1 MTNPAVA
8 TRPTVLDSA
17 RTDVSLADL
26 TTLRVGGPVG
36 QYVQAESEADLIAVI
51 RYADDAGIPLLVIG
65 GGSNI
70 VAGDQGFAGI
80 VVRDARSEIRE
91 DLIDS
96 CGGASVTVPA
106 GHNWDEFVR
115 HTVIQGWV
123 GIESLIG
130 IPGTVGAAPVQNI
143 GAYGQEISAVVA
155 SVRVYD
161 RQEQRARMFALTDL
175 EFSYRDSKLKRTM
188 REGTDG
194 TGPWGP
200 SPRYIVLEVNFQFRL
215 GSLSAP
221 IGYGELARKLGVAVG
236 QRANAAD
243 VAAAVLELRGGKGML
258 LDACGRPEVAAT
270 PGALG
275 TLSLPAE
282 AASVAT
288 ADEAGAK
295 IAALAEAAVNAEPT
309 FNRWSAGSFFTNPI
323 VPVGTQLPQGAP
335 TYPVYTAIPKV
346 TTGPTGG
353 TVDESVVKTSAAWL
367 IEQAGFGKGFGID
380 GPESA
385 ATLSTVHTLA
395 LTNRGGASG
404 SDIAALARVV
414 RDGVRERFGVT
425 LVPEPV
431 LVGITL

>member
-1 MTNPAVA
+1 MTNSAVTARPAI
-8 TRPTVLDSA
+8 LDSA
-17 RTDVSLADL
+17 RTDISLADL

-36 QYVQAESEADLIAVI
+36 QYVQTDSEADLIAVI
-51 RYADDAGIPLLVIG
+51 KYADDTGTPLLVIG

-70 VAGDQGFAGI
+70 VAGDEGFVGI
-80 VVRDARSEIRE
+80 VVRDSRAGIRE

-106 GHNWDEFVR
+106 GQNWDEFVR
-115 HTVIQGWV
+115 HTVAKGWV
-123 GIESLIG
+123 GIESLVG

-188 REGTDG
+188 RES
-194 TGPWGP
+194 GPGSATWGP

-221 IGYGELARKLGVAVG
+221 VGYGELARKLGVQVG
-236 QRANAAD
+236 ERANAAA
-243 VAAAVLELRGGKGML
+243 VAAAVLELRAGKGML
-258 LDACGRPEVAAT
+258 LDAYGRPEVAAT

-275 TLSLPAE
+275 SLDLPDDAHGAE
-282 AASVAT
+282 PLGSTSSHALT
-288 ADEAGAK
+288 QADD
-295 IAALAEAAVNAEPT
+295 ALAQPI

-323 VPVGTQLPQGAP
+323 VPVGTPLPEGAP
-335 TYPVYTAIPKV
+335 TYPVHTATPQA
-346 TTGPTGG
+346 TTGPSAG
-353 TVDESVVKTSAAWL
+353 TIDPTVVKTSAAWL
-367 IEQAGFGKGFGID
+367 IEHAGFTKGFGVS
-380 GPESA
+380 GPDAA

-395 LTNRGGASG
+395 LTNRGHARG
-404 SDIAALARVV
+404 SDIAELARVV
-414 RDGVRERFGVT
+414 RDGVSEQFGVV